1 MAFPN
6 GLPVVLM
13 TTAYRLFLF
22 AIAARTVIV
31 VVFLI
36 VGLRLL
42 GKRQLGQMNIYDLA
56 LIMALANAVQNAMTS
71 GNGNLSVGFVSAGA
85 LIAAGKLLSMLFTRS
100 ARWEARIVGTP
111 ALVIYEGKLVPE
123 NLRREHISEDQVMMA
138 LRQHGLTDPEQVE
151 MAVLEVDGSLSVVP
165 RARSH

>member
-1 MAFPN
+1 MTPAFS
-6 GLPVVLM
+6 
-13 TTAYRLFLF
+13 AFLL

-42 GKRQLGQMNIYDLA
+42 GKRELGQMNIYDLA

-85 LIAAGKLLSMLFTRS
+85 LIGVGKLLSLLFARS
-100 ARWEARIVGTP
+100 SRWEARIVGTP
-111 ALVIYEGKLVPE
+111 TLVVYEGKLVE
-123 NLRREHISEDQVMMA
+123 SSLRREHLSEEQVMMA
-138 LRQHGLTDPEQVE
+138 LRQHGLTDLDQVE

-165 RARSH
+165 RKA